1 MAGIVRPTKAISPGG
16 DRVIGSISE
25 GRGFKGCLKYLLE
38 KEKGELIGGNMVGQ
52 TPQELAKEFKLSRQL
67 NPTIQRPVFHVSIS
81 LVNRPDYR
89 ESLSDQRWNS
99 VAQKYLERMGF
110 DDNQYVVV
118 RHHDTDHDHI
128 HMVASRGRLDGKA
141 VNVWQSKHRTEKI
154 LRQLEQEYNL
164 TPVLCSWE
172 VLQRSQVE
180 GQYQKQRQ
188 ELEQGQQPDTDLTR
202 TIQARIDL
210 ALSECTAVSELTER
224 LQQMGVE
231 TRLRTK
237 RDGSINGIS
246 YHCQELSATGY
257 KLGRGYTWAAISS
270 RLERNHSRVQ
280 AEEARV
286 SAQRQ
291 QAEEAARLEALR
303 QQAEEAARQSAQQR
317 EQQRQRE
324 LEQLHQAGVAAKRE
338 EIKAAGRLLAAEETL
353 KLKRQVDS
361 YFQAAPPNCSDS
373 EIAPV
378 DYQHRYCNERLGQ
391 AYEKYETL
399 NKQVTSANFWQKLLP
414 QYERNLAQLKEK
426 LSDWQSA
433 ITQKQSVEKQLLELQ
448 QTLRRYKEWEQSPS
462 TQEMRRM
469 RDYLQTPES
478 QQLIAEALELELK
491 RELVRQRELER
502 QRQRDHTLN
511 QLQQWYKNAQKLKR
525 PSEYLNRIVE
535 IQSEFR
541 AGTPLSEKAIAA
553 MKTDREEE
561 LRQQRGRGFSR

>member
-1 MAGIVRPTKAISPGG
+1 M
-16 DRVIGSISE
+16 IGSVNE
-25 GRGFKGCLKYLLE
+25 GRGFRGCLSYLLN

-89 ESLSDQRWNS
+89 ESLSDQRWNE

-118 RHHDTDHDHI
+118 RHHDSDHDHI

-141 VNVWQSKHRTEKI
+141 VNIWQSKHRTEKI

-164 TPVLCSWE
+164 MPVQCSWFVE
-172 VLQRSQVE
+172 RRSQVE

-188 ELEQGQQPDTDLTR
+188 ELELLQQPSTDLTR

-210 ALSECTAVSELTER
+210 VLSDCTAVKELTDR

-231 TRLRTK
+231 TRLRTQ

-246 YHCQELSATGY
+246 YHCQELSVTGY

-280 AEEARV
+280 AEEARLETQRLELER
-286 SAQRQ
+286 QRQ
-291 QAEEAARLEALR
+291 LELKQASSAKREQIKA
-303 QQAEEAARQSAQQR
+303 AARQ
-317 EQQRQRE
+317 
-324 LEQLHQAGVAAKRE
+324 V
-338 EIKAAGRLLAAEETL
+338 AAEETL

-361 YFQAAPPNCSDS
+361 YFQAAPPNCSEEDL
-373 EIAPV
+373 ATV
-378 DYQHRYCNERLGQ
+378 DYQHRYCNETLGQ
-391 AYEKYETL
+391 AYYKYSAL
-399 NKQVTSANFWQKLLP
+399 DKLVRSANFWQKLLP

-433 ITQKQSVEKQLLELQ
+433 ITQKKLVEKQLLELQ
-448 QTLRRYKEWEQSPS
+448 RLRQRYKEWEQSPQ
-462 TQEMRRM
+462 TQSMRQQRE
-469 RDYLQTPES
+469 YLLSPQVRELVT
-478 QQLIAEALELELK
+478 EALELERQ

-502 QRQRDHTLN
+502 HRQHDHTLN
-511 QLQQWYKNAQKLKR
+511 QLQQWYLTAQKLKR

-541 AGTPLSEKAIAA
+541 AGTPLSDQAIAA
-553 MKTDREEE
+553 FKTDREEE
-561 LRQQRGRGFSR
+561 QRKHCGRGLSR

>member
-16 DRVIGSISE
+16 DRVIGSVNE
-25 GRGFKGCLKYLLE
+25 GRGFRGCLSYLLN

-52 TPQELAKEFKLSRQL
+52 TPQQLAKEFKLSRQL

-89 ESLSDQRWNS
+89 ESLNNQRWNE

-118 RHHDTDHDHI
+118 RHHDQEHDHI
-128 HMVASRGRLDGKA
+128 HIVASRGRLDGRA
-141 VNVWQSKHRTEKI
+141 VNVWQSKHRTEKV

-172 VLQRSQVE
+172 VERRSQVE

-188 ELEQGQQPDTDLTR
+188 ELKQGQQPDTDLTR

-210 ALSECTAVSELTER
+210 ALSECTHVEELTSR
-224 LQQMGVE
+224 LQRMGVE
-231 TRLRTK
+231 TRLRTQ

-246 YHCQELSATGY
+246 YHCTELSVTGY
-257 KLGRGYTWAAISS
+257 KLGRGYTWAAISD
-270 RLERNHSRVQ
+270 RLERNHSRQ
-280 AEEARV
+280 QEESAARLK
-286 SAQRQ
+286 AQWLEQQ
-291 QAEEAARLEALR
+291 QAEAARL
-303 QQAEEAARQSAQQR
+303 SAQQR
-317 EQQRQRE
+317 SQQQKLE
-324 LEQLHQAGVAAKRE
+324 LEQQKQAESAAKRE
-338 EIKAAGRLLAAEETL
+338 EIKAAVRQVTAEETL

-373 EIAPV
+373 DLATV
-378 DYQHRYCNERLGQ
+378 DYQHHYCIERVSE
-391 AYEKYETL
+391 AYSKYSAL
-399 NKQVTSANFWQKLLP
+399 DKLVRSANFWQKLLP
-414 QYERNLAQLKEK
+414 EYERNLDKLQEK

-433 ITQKQSVEKQLLELQ
+433 ITQFESVEKQLLELQ
-448 QTLRRYKEWEQSPS
+448 QTRQRYKEWEQSPS
-462 TQEMRRM
+462 TQEMRPL
-469 RDYLQTPES
+469 RDYLQTQER
-478 QQLIAEALELELK
+478 QQLIAEALELERQ
-491 RELVRQRELER
+491 RELVRQQELELKR
-502 QRQRDHTLN
+502 QHDHTLN
-511 QLQQWYKNAQKLKR
+511 QLQQWYLNAQKLKR

-535 IQSEFR
+535 IAREFR

-553 MKTDREEE
+553 MKTDLEEE

>member
-1 MAGIVRPTKAISPGG
+1 
-16 DRVIGSISE
+16 VIGSVNE
-25 GRGFKGCLKYLLE
+25 GRGFRGCLSYLLN
-38 KEKGELIGGNMVGQ
+38 KEKGELIGGNMIGQ

-118 RHHDTDHDHI
+118 RHHDSDHDHVHI
-128 HMVASRGRLDGKA
+128 LTSRGRLDGKA
-141 VNVWQSKHRTEKI
+141 VNIWQSKRRTEKI

-164 TPVLCSWE
+164 MPVQCSWE
-172 VLQRSQVE
+172 VERRDQAE
-180 GQYQKQRQ
+180 EQYQKQRR
-188 ELEQGQQPDTDLTR
+188 ELEQGQQPDTSLTR

-210 ALSECTAVSELTER
+210 ALSDCTTVEELTSR

-231 TRLRTK
+231 TRLRTQ

-246 YHCQELSATGY
+246 YHCTELSATGY

-280 AEEARV
+280 AEEARLE
-286 SAQRQ
+286 ALRQ

-303 QQAEEAARQSAQQR
+303 QQAEEAARLEAQWL
-317 EQQRQRE
+317 EQQ
-324 LEQLHQAGVAAKRE
+324 QAEAAKRE
-338 EIKAAGRLLAAEETL
+338 EIKAAVRQVAAEETL

-361 YFQAAPPNCSDS
+361 YFQAAPRNCSDFDLATV
-373 EIAPV
+373 E
-378 DYQHRYCNERLGQ
+378 YQHRYCNERLSE
-391 AYEKYETL
+391 AYSNYSALDKL
-399 NKQVTSANFWQKLLP
+399 VRSANFWQKLLP
-414 QYERNLAQLKEK
+414 EYSRNLAQLKEK
-426 LSDWQSA
+426 LSDWHSA
-433 ITQKQSVEKQLLELQ
+433 ITQKKSVEKQLLELQ
-448 QTLRRYKEWEQSPS
+448 QTRQRYKEWEQSPQ
-462 TQEMRRM
+462 TQEMRPL
-469 RDYLQTPES
+469 RDYLQTQER
-478 QQLIAEALELELK
+478 QQLIAEALELERQ
-491 RELVRQRELER
+491 RELVRQQELVR

-511 QLQQWYKNAQKLKR
+511 QLQQWYLNAQKLKR

-535 IQSEFR
+535 IAREFR
-541 AGTPLSEKAIAA
+541 AGTPLSDQAIAA

-561 LRQQRGRGFSR
+561 QRQQRSRGFSR

>member
-1 MAGIVRPTKAISPGG
+1 
-16 DRVIGSISE
+16 VIGSVNE
-25 GRGFKGCLKYLLE
+25 GRGFRGCLSYLLN
-38 KEKGELIGGNMVGQ
+38 KEKGELIGGNMIGQ

-89 ESLSDQRWNS
+89 ESLSDQRWNE

-118 RHHDTDHDHI
+118 RHHDSDHDHI

-141 VNVWQSKHRTEKI
+141 VNIWQSKHRTEKI

-164 TPVLCSWE
+164 MPVQCSWE
-172 VLQRSQVE
+172 VKQRDQVE
-180 GQYQKQRQ
+180 GQYKKQCR
-188 ELEQGQQPDTDLTR
+188 ELEQGQQPDTSLTR

-210 ALSECTAVSELTER
+210 ALRDCTAVKELTDR

-231 TRLRTK
+231 TRLRTQ

-246 YHCQELSATGY
+246 YHCQELSVTGY
-257 KLGRGYTWAAISS
+257 KLGRGYTWAAVND

-291 QAEEAARLEALR
+291 QAEEAARVSALR
-303 QQAEEAARQSAQQR
+303 QQAEEAARVSAQR
-317 EQQRQRE
+317 QQAEEAARVSALRLE
-324 LEQLHQAGVAAKRE
+324 LKQAEAAKRE

-361 YFQAAPPNCSDS
+361 YFQAAPPNCSDFDL
-373 EIAPV
+373 ATV

-391 AYEKYETL
+391 AYENYSALDKL
-399 NKQVTSANFWQKLLP
+399 VRSANFWQKLLP
-414 QYERNLAQLKEK
+414 EYSRNLDKLQEK

-433 ITQKQSVEKQLLELQ
+433 ITQKKSVEKQLLELQ
-448 QTLRRYKEWEQSPS
+448 QTRQRYKEWEQSPQ
-462 TQEMRRM
+462 TQSMRPL
-469 RDYLQTPES
+469 RDYLQTQER

-491 RELVRQRELER
+491 RELGRQQELELK
-502 QRQRDHTLN
+502 RQRDHTLN
-511 QLQQWYKNAQKLKR
+511 QLQQWYLTAQKLKR

-535 IQSEFR
+535 IALEFR

-553 MKTDREEE
+553 FKTDREEE
-561 LRQQRGRGFSR
+561 LRKHWGRGLSR